1 MIPGARESASSGAGR
16 GRGQS
21 ALSTLWFAA
30 MSDAT
35 FASAA
40 DDASRG
46 PRASWQVA
54 GRVVLALAFAV
65 ILVAG
70 VSQSWSSGRASSQQ
84 DFFQYWAVG
93 RLAGTGVTDIYS
105 DPARHTLARQIQTDA
120 AQSGST
126 AAVAGAARWDV
137 LETYGT
143 PFLYALFGR
152 LSTGDYDINST
163 AWQAI
168 SLLSCWPRSSPS
180 REPSACRGW

>member
-1 MIPGARESASSGAGR
+1 MTTVVR
-16 GRGQS
+16 GV
-21 ALSTLWFAA
+21 STIWFAA

-35 FASAA
+35 LASAI

-46 PRASWQVA
+46 PRASWQVV
-54 GRVVLALAFAV
+54 GRVVLALAFVA
-65 ILVAG
+65 ILLAG
-70 VSQSWSSGRASSQQ
+70 VSQSWSNGRAANQQ

-105 DPARHTLARQIQTDA
+105 DPARHTLAQQIQADA

-126 AAVAGAARWDV
+126 AAVEGAARWDV

-152 LSTGDYDINST
+152 LSTGDYDVDFDRL
-163 AWQAI
+163 AGAQ
-168 SLLSCWPRSSPS
+168 PRMPAGGGGRDRAL
-180 REPSACRGW
+180 REGLGGS